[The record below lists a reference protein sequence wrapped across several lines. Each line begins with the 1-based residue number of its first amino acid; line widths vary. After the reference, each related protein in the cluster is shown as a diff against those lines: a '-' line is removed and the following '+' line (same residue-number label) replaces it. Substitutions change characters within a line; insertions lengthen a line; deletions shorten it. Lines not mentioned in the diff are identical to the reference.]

1 MCLADFFIY
10 EINFKVFSGHL
21 KQKSSVALQ
30 VTGCRS
36 IVAAAS
42 GCHQNCLEA
51 MSCVKT
57 IEVIFEE
64 SRCHKIYYCFFVTGM
79 CYIYMT
85 VPYVHPLM
93 SICVLSFFDSIFWNL
108 LCTSNPT
115 IGFLIDKSLLIYN
128 TFVYLISME
137 LWSARM
143 LLRNIF
149 SNLLPDAYVIL
160 LTNTQLFPQEGKSVS
175 DDKIVGKIVKK

>member
-1 MCLADFFIY
+1 MSRGFFFIY

-57 IEVIFEE
+57 IEVIFEGK
-64 SRCHKIYYCFFVTGM
+64 SMLQNILCFVTKNP
-79 CYIYMT
+79 I
-85 VPYVHPLM
+85 
-93 SICVLSFFDSIFWNL
+93 SFCQTNL
-108 LCTSNPT
+108 KLQE
-115 IGFLIDKSLLIYN
+115 I
-128 TFVYLISME
+128 TF
-137 LWSARM
+137 
-143 LLRNIF
+143 
-149 SNLLPDAYVIL
+149 
-160 LTNTQLFPQEGKSVS
+160 
-175 DDKIVGKIVKK
+175 

>member
-1 MCLADFFIY
+1 MFAQKYVSIPSCYCKHFFIIHFFRLNYIVCRNNALQTPSCDWTTMCLADFFIY

-64 SRCHKIYYCFFVTGM
+64 SRCHKIYYCFFVTGT
-79 CYIYMT
+79 CYIHDSTICSSTNEHMC
-85 VPYVHPLM
+85 
-93 SICVLSFFDSIFWNL
+93 SI
-108 LCTSNPT
+108 
-115 IGFLIDKSLLIYN
+115 
-128 TFVYLISME
+128 
-137 LWSARM
+137 
-143 LLRNIF
+143 
-149 SNLLPDAYVIL
+149 
-160 LTNTQLFPQEGKSVS
+160 LF
-175 DDKIVGKIVKK
+175 I

>member
-1 MCLADFFIY
+1 MSRGFFIY
-10 EINFKVFSGHL
+10 EINFKDFSGHL

-64 SRCHKIYYCFFVTGM
+64 SRCHKIYYCFFLFQERV
-79 CYIYMT
+79 IYME
-85 VPYVHPLM
+85 VPYVHAQI
-93 SICVLSFFDSIFWNL
+93 SICVLSFFDSRF
-108 LCTSNPT
+108 
-115 IGFLIDKSLLIYN
+115 
-128 TFVYLISME
+128 
-137 LWSARM
+137 
-143 LLRNIF
+143 
-149 SNLLPDAYVIL
+149 
-160 LTNTQLFPQEGKSVS
+160 
-175 DDKIVGKIVKK
+175 

>member
-1 MCLADFFIY
+1 MSRGFFIY

-64 SRCHKIYYCFFVTGM
+64 SRCHKIYYCFFVTGT
-79 CYIYMT
+79 CYI
-85 VPYVHPLM
+85 H
-93 SICVLSFFDSIFWNL
+93 DSTTCSSTNKHMRCIL
-108 LCTSNPT
+108 
-115 IGFLIDKSLLIYN
+115 FLIVCFDTYYAHLTLRYTYD
-128 TFVYLISME
+128 TFVYLISMD
-137 LWSARM
+137 L
-143 LLRNIF
+143 
-149 SNLLPDAYVIL
+149 
-160 LTNTQLFPQEGKSVS
+160 
-175 DDKIVGKIVKK
+175 

>member
-1 MCLADFFIY
+1 MLSRHHRVIGLLCVSRIFFIY

-64 SRCHKIYYCFFVTGM
+64 SRCHKIYYCFFVTGT
-79 CYIYMT
+79 CYIHDSTICSSTNEHMC
-85 VPYVHPLM
+85 
-93 SICVLSFFDSIFWNL
+93 SI
-108 LCTSNPT
+108 P
-115 IGFLIDKSLLIYN
+115 FLI
-128 TFVYLISME
+128 VYFETYYAHL
-137 LWSARM
+137 A
-143 LLRNIF
+143 LR
-149 SNLLPDAYVIL
+149 
-160 LTNTQLFPQEGKSVS
+160 
-175 DDKIVGKIVKK
+175 